1 MYIKSNF
8 FVKRLVFKE
17 EKVLNVCN
25 REGLSQEGR
34 ESYKDERDFLFWW
47 GCCGSLRRHKGGS
60 LEMGEQGKLDVGHGF
75 EKGKPAV
82 VGCW

>member
-1 MYIKSNF
+1 MDCFCGGWEIKINDWGDNEMEKKGGTKKCIYKSNF

-34 ESYKDERDFLFWW
+34 ESYKDERDFFVLVRLLW
-47 GCCGSLRRHKGGS
+47 
-60 LEMGEQGKLDVGHGF
+60 
-75 EKGKPAV
+75 
-82 VGCW
+82 

>member
-34 ESYKDERDFLFWW
+34 ESYKDERDFF
-47 GCCGSLRRHKGGS
+47 CF
-60 LEMGEQGKLDVGHGF
+60 GE
-75 EKGKPAV
+75 AV
-82 VGCW
+82 VVV